1 MLNLVNACAP
11 WLNWKSAGVIALVA
25 FGAAFCLGVPGLGL
39 LAGVAPI
46 LLLIACL
53 IPCLIPLALLRPK
66 NGGQVASTQPT
77 IRLSDQGAETYG
89 CGKDSCGVGNGT
101 NACQSEPVAGS

>member
-1 MLNLVNACAP
+1 MLNLVKACAP
-11 WLNWKSAGVIALVA
+11 WLNWKWAGAVALLA

-46 LLLIACL
+46 FLLIACL
-53 IPCLIPLALLRPK
+53 IPCLISLALLRRK

-77 IRLSDQGAETYG
+77 IRLTEEGAATCG
-89 CGKDSCGVGNGT
+89 CGKESCGVGGGA
-101 NACQSEPVAGS
+101 NACQSEAAAGS